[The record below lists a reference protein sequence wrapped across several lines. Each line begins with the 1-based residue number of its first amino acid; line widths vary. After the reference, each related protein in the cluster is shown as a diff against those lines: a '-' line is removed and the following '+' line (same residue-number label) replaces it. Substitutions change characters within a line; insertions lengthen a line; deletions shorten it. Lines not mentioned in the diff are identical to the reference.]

1 MIITHTSKVRSIR
14 WHTDDIFEVAIDRL
28 DLPFSPGMA
37 ISVLGPDGKTVR
49 SFSLSSGTAEPE
61 FRSLIRLVP
70 GGKVSPWIAEH
81 KPGEEIQFRGP
92 FGMFKPGQ
100 HKTPDPWIYICTGT
114 GVTPLLSAFH
124 SRIENPPVQVL
135 YGVKRIEDAV
145 YHRELAEW
153 CDVRM
158 AISRE
163 PRPEFHPGRVTDL
176 LEAMPRTPDTYY
188 YLCGLD
194 AMMYDVIDWLHDHC
208 VDKEHIKTEVF
219 FKAPRKKPGEAEA
232 EMA

>member
-1 MIITHTSKVRSIR
+1 MIITHTSRVRSIR

-28 DLPFSPGMA
+28 DLPFAAGMA
-37 ISVLGPDGKTVR
+37 ISVLGPDDKTVR
-49 SFSLSSGTAEPE
+49 SFSLSSGTNEDE
-61 FRSLIRLVP
+61 FRSMIRLVP
-70 GGKVSPWIAEH
+70 GGKVSPWIAER
-81 KPGEEIQFRGP
+81 KEGDEIRFRGP

-100 HKTPDPWIYICTGT
+100 HKTPDPWVYICTGT
-114 GVTPLLSAFH
+114 GITPLLSAFRSH
-124 SRIENPPVQVL
+124 PDNPPACIL

-145 YHRELAEW
+145 YHDELAAW
-153 CDVRM
+153 TDLRL

-163 PRPEFHPGRVTDL
+163 PREGIHHGRVTDL

-194 AMMYDVIDWLHDHC
+194 AMMYDVIDWLHDHG

-219 FKAPRKKPGEAEA
+219 FKAPKKKPGEAE
-232 EMA
+232 MA